1 MNVLIVG
8 GGGREHALT
17 WKALQSPLT
26 DTVFC
31 APGNAATGA
40 MAINTG
46 LQATDV
52 EGIARFVIERDV
64 GLTVIGPEVAVAA
77 GLADRL
83 TAAGGRLV
91 LDEKMGGGE
100 VALMAFVDGARILP
114 LAPACDYKRA
124 FDGDKGPNT
133 GGMGGYS
140 PVSFFGQDAVVKAAT
155 TVLAPIVDGLRD

>member
-8 GGGREHALT
+8 SGAREHALT

-40 MAINTG
+40 IAINTG

-52 EGIARFVIERDV
+52 EGIARFVNEREV
-64 GLTVIGPEVAVAA
+64 GLTVLGPEVAVAA

-83 TAAGGRLV
+83 STAGRLV
-91 LDEKMGGGE
+91 FG
-100 VALMAFVDGARILP
+100 P
-114 LAPACDYKRA
+114 TRA
-124 FDGDKGPNT
+124 AGRLESRHVFAKSLGDRP
-133 GGMGGYS
+133 
-140 PVSFFGQDAVVKAAT
+140 
-155 TVLAPIVDGLRD
+155 GLSC